1 MESGTNEGLQDAVQ
15 NISQNTNN
23 NDIISQNTSCDEV
36 MVMPMDLNLQS
47 CDEINERAMEESC
60 VQLSNISV
68 SKDRELGSDFDG
80 MVASNEASA
89 NVTDTESLQIS
100 QMLTNLSQ
108 TDAHFKSQQRGDP
121 DLTLVEKYKIAHE
134 ILSKNPSKFLE
145 RFHDYL
151 NLEDLNYFEKFC
163 GNYEI
168 DFYVTHIK
176 QNLNK
181 ITSAK
186 IVKNRRYSAMQKLV
200 SEGDYFSED
209 EMKYRD
215 PLLYEEM
222 VGQYLTS
229 DEIQSRVDKTD
240 LKFSTILL
248 KHIDQLEE
256 NKLYHQQKES
266 QEIDQEEYDDK
277 IDEDKPDEDDDE
289 SELESDEDEKPKI
302 PEQEKQQ
309 LKTEFL
315 EIMQE
320 KFLSGEDTNFFDY
333 SEVDKNNEYDSLATI
348 EQDEQE
354 KYFDED

>member
-1 MESGTNEGLQDAVQ
+1 
-15 NISQNTNN
+15 
-23 NDIISQNTSCDEV
+23 
-36 MVMPMDLNLQS
+36 
-47 CDEINERAMEESC
+47 
-60 VQLSNISV
+60 
-68 SKDRELGSDFDG
+68 
-80 MVASNEASA
+80 
-89 NVTDTESLQIS
+89 
-100 QMLTNLSQ
+100 MLTNLSR

-121 DLTLVEKYKIAHE
+121 DLTFVEKYKIAHE
-134 ILSKNPSKFLE
+134 ILLKNPSKFLE
-145 RFHDYL
+145 RFQDYL
-151 NLEDLNYFEKFC
+151 NLEDLNYFEKFY

-168 DFYVTHIK
+168 DFYVLHIK

-181 ITSAK
+181 VTSAK

-215 PLLYEEM
+215 PLLYEDM

-229 DEIQSRVDKTD
+229 DEIQSCVDKTD

-256 NKLYHQQKES
+256 NKLYYQQKQS
-266 QEIDQEEYDDK
+266 QDIDQDEYDDN
-277 IDEDKPDEDDDE
+277 IDEDKPDEEEDDDE

-309 LKTEFL
+309 LKAEFL
-315 EIMQE
+315 QIMQE

-333 SEVDKNNEYDSLATI
+333 SQVDKNNEYDSLATI